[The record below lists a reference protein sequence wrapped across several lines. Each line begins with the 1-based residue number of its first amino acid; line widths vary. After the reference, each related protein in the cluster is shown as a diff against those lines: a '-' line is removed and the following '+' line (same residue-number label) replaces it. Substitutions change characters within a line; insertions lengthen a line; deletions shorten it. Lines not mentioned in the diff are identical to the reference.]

1 MLPVFTSLN
10 YSISKQI
17 FWVILWIYF
26 SKIWRMKINMIIVFD
41 NESFL
46 YLNIF
51 FMNKEFLKNEVPTQK
66 SEVMSQSAAAGEDWD
81 ELSQEVQKVI
91 LSIRTIVRSLYDN
104 YPNLDLLPHERIWNL
119 VILENGHIEQRLLA
133 YLPEGK
139 KNDAENI
146 IMVDVDYLTIIPL
159 LPITQ
164 EDRENNQWVNN
175 ILTCFEVEKKEQEE
189 LDEKQRIES
198 LKHEIYDELDG
209 ETSDSEN
216 EGSFALTQSA
226 RESIV
231 KKFPTWEFCI
241 ISVYTNG
248 RKLEDIH
255 VDTFK

>member
-1 MLPVFTSLN
+1 
-10 YSISKQI
+10 
-17 FWVILWIYF
+17 
-26 SKIWRMKINMIIVFD
+26 MIIEID
-41 NESFL
+41 NWLFL
-46 YLNIF
+46 YPNIF
-51 FMNKEFLKNEVPTQK
+51 IMNTEFPKNELLNQK

-91 LSIRTIVRSLYDN
+91 LSIRTIVRSLHDN

-119 VILENGHIEQRLLA
+119 VILENGDIEQRLLA

-146 IMVDVDYLTIIPL
+146 IMVDVDHLTIIPI

-189 LDEKQRIES
+189 LDEKQRIEL

-209 ETSDSEN
+209 INLDSEN
-216 EGSFALTQSA
+216 EGVSMITQSE

-241 ISVYTNG
+241 ISVYTKG
-248 RKLEDIH
+248 RNLENIH